1 MLTVDKTTSPKLL
14 AKPVLVFVTM
24 TFFICFTNDNLD
36 FSNSDAK
43 IHIKYITANILKAY
57 LHSVYS
63 LKKLLHFNH
72 VFRRNFARTALTRL
86 DRRRGASPLFTT
98 SLLALM

>member
-1 MLTVDKTTSPKLL
+1 MLTVDKTTSPKPL
-14 AKPVLVFVTM
+14 AKPVLVSVT
-24 TFFICFTNDNLD
+24 ICFTNDNLD